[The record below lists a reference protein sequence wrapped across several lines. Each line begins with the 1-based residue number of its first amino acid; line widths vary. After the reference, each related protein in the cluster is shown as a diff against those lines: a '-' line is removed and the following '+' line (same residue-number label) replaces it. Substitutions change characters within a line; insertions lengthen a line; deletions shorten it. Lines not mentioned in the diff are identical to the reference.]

1 VSGGRTALGAAT
13 WHDSLVADALA
24 NETRIR
30 QPADEQVAAWLTH
43 VSESIASISRVVLI
57 VSVVAC
63 SGVVAFTVFT
73 RYVLDFTYIGVDEV
87 ASYAFLWVIWMGV
100 SLAVRLGEVT
110 VITVLRDRGPAWWRA
125 GVRTFSNVSLA
136 ILLTYCVWRS
146 FQYTVA
152 NETIV
157 GTTPQLRIP
166 QYYGVASMAVG
177 YLFIAIH
184 YLAKGANAFVDV
196 RRRGREGLRNV
207 AVGAL
212 VGAAIAVVVWLLIW
226 GVLAI
231 GAAKLIGLGVLF
243 VALTLAGNPIIFMLS
258 IVGIVSVHGFA
269 GLSFYPSPDVLFPF
283 RTTQATM
290 GLGGYSELTVVLMFL
305 VVAEL
310 MNASGMSQRLIAFA
324 AACVGH
330 LRGGMAYVCQV
341 TSAFVSGIS
350 GSAQADAAIMTPLL
364 VPSMEKEGYPKDVA
378 AAVVAGASIK
388 GPIGPISVMFIA
400 YGVLVANVS
409 IGDLLL
415 SGVMAETLLLLFQAA
430 TVYVVVRRLGFFKR
444 RPFAGMATVARTGWQ
459 ALPVVAVPF
468 IILGGI
474 LKGVFTPSE
483 SGAAALVVALLL
495 AMFWYGSVSV
505 RDLPRILTFAGI
517 ETGIVML
524 LVGDSAI
531 LAKVLQV
538 NGFGNS
544 LSDFLLGLTDN
555 KYVFLLAINI
565 LLLIVGIFVE
575 PLPALFIFAP
585 FLAPIAD
592 QFGIDPTHF
601 GLIVVF
607 NLVLALIHPPIG
619 LVLFL
624 VSSLSKVSV
633 ERLSIMILPW
643 LGVSLLV
650 LFLVTYL
657 PSDVVLVLVHHQAIA
672 GKVILGVIGLAILGA
687 IFVTWRGRA
696 REPA

>member
-1 VSGGRTALGAAT
+1 VDQAHGY
-13 WHDSLVADALA
+13 
-24 NETRIR
+24 
-30 QPADEQVAAWLTH
+30 P
-43 VSESIASISRVVLI
+43 VSERTSSSRLDERVALWLSHLSQTLAAITRVMLIGAVL
-57 VSVVAC
+57 VC
-63 SGVVAFTVFT
+63 SGVVAITVFT
-73 RYVLDFTYIGVDEV
+73 RYVLDFSFSGVDEI
-87 ASYAFLWVIWMGV
+87 ASYAFLWVIWLGV

-110 VITVLRDRGPAWWRA
+110 TITFLRDRGPQWWRS

-136 ILLTYCVWRS
+136 ILLAYCVWHSVR
-146 FQYTVA
+146 YAVA
-152 NETIV
+152 RETLV
-157 GTTPQLRIP
+157 GTTSLLRIP
-166 QYYGVASMAVG
+166 QFYGVVSMTIG
-177 YLFIAIH
+177 YIFISVH
-184 YLAKGANAFVDV
+184 YLAKAAAAVVAIRERGAAGM
-196 RRRGREGLRNV
+196 RQGLT
-207 AVGAL
+207 GAL
-212 VGAAIAVVVWLLIW
+212 AGAAIAVVVWLMIW
-226 GVLAI
+226 GVLAT
-231 GAAKLIGLGVLF
+231 GASALIGLGVLF

-258 IVGIVSVHGFA
+258 IVGIVSVRGIA
-269 GLSFYPSPDVLFPF
+269 GLTFYPSPDVLFPF
-283 RTTQATM
+283 RTTQSTM
-290 GLGGYSELTVVLMFL
+290 GLGGYSELIVVLMFL
-305 VVAEL
+305 IVAEL
-310 MNASGMSQRLIAFA
+310 MNASGMSHRLITFA

-364 VPSMEKEGYPKDVA
+364 VPAMEKEGYPKDVA

-415 SGVMAETLLLLFQAA
+415 SGILAEMLLLVFQAA
-430 TVYVVVRRLGFFKR
+430 TVYLVVRRLGFFQR
-444 RPFAGMATVARTGWQ
+444 RPFAGMATVTRTGWQ
-459 ALPVVAVPF
+459 ALPV
-468 IILGGI
+468 I
-474 LKGVFTPSE
+474 
-483 SGAAALVVALLL
+483 VVALLL

-538 NGFGNS
+538 NGFGSS
-544 LSDFLLGLTDN
+544 LQSFLLGLTDD
-555 KYVFLLAINI
+555 KYLFLLVVNV
-565 LLLIVGIFVE
+565 LLLLVGIFVE

-624 VSSLSKVSV
+624 VSSISKVPI

-650 LFLVTYL
+650 LALVTYL
-657 PSDVVLVLVHHQAIA
+657 PSNVVLVLVHHQAFA
-672 GKVILGVIGLAILGA
+672 GKVLLGLLGVAVVA
-687 IFVTWRGRA
+687 AVVVTKRGQSKEIA
-696 REPA
+696 

>member
-1 VSGGRTALGAAT
+1 
-13 WHDSLVADALA
+13 
-24 NETRIR
+24 
-30 QPADEQVAAWLTH
+30 
-43 VSESIASISRVVLI
+43 
-57 VSVVAC
+57 
-63 SGVVAFTVFT
+63 
-73 RYVLDFTYIGVDEV
+73 
-87 ASYAFLWVIWMGV
+87 
-100 SLAVRLGEVT
+100 
-110 VITVLRDRGPAWWRA
+110 
-125 GVRTFSNVSLA
+125 
-136 ILLTYCVWRS
+136 
-146 FQYTVA
+146 
-152 NETIV
+152 
-157 GTTPQLRIP
+157 
-166 QYYGVASMAVG
+166 
-177 YLFIAIH
+177 
-184 YLAKGANAFVDV
+184 
-196 RRRGREGLRNV
+196 
-207 AVGAL
+207 
-212 VGAAIAVVVWLLIW
+212 
-226 GVLAI
+226 
-231 GAAKLIGLGVLF
+231 
-243 VALTLAGNPIIFMLS
+243 
-258 IVGIVSVHGFA
+258 
-269 GLSFYPSPDVLFPF
+269 
-283 RTTQATM
+283 M

-310 MNASGMSQRLIAFA
+310 MNASGMSQRLISFA

-364 VPSMEKEGYPKDVA
+364 VPSMVKEGYPKDVA

-409 IGDLLL
+409 IGNLLL
-415 SGVMAETLLLLFQAA
+415 SGIMAETLLLLFQAA
-430 TVYVVVRRLGFFKR
+430 TVYVVVRRLGFFER
-444 RPFAGMATVARTGWQ
+444 RPFAGMAVVARTGWQ
-459 ALPVVAVPF
+459 ALPILMVPF

-495 AMFWYGSVSV
+495 AMFWYGSVSF

-538 NGFGNS
+538 NNFGND

-565 LLLIVGIFVE
+565 LLLLVGIFVE

-643 LGVSLLV
+643 LAVSLLV

-657 PSDVVLVLVHHQAIA
+657 PSNVVLLLVHHQAVA
-672 GKVILGVIGLAILGA
+672 GKVVLGLIGLGIFAAIIA
-687 IFVTWRGRA
+687 TIRGRSN
-696 REPA
+696 EPSSAD

>member
-1 VSGGRTALGAAT
+1 MGHISQA
-13 WHDSLVADALA
+13 
-24 NETRIR
+24 
-30 QPADEQVAAWLTH
+30 
-43 VSESIASISRVVLI
+43 IASITRVVLI
-57 VSVVAC
+57 AAVLVCA
-63 SGVVAFTVFT
+63 GVVATTVFT
-73 RYVLDFTYIGVDEV
+73 RYVLGFSFNGVDEI

-110 VITVLRDRGPAWWRA
+110 TITFLRDRGPQWWRA

-136 ILLTYCVWRS
+136 ILIAYCVWHS
-146 FQYTVA
+146 VQYAVA
-152 NETIV
+152 RETLV
-157 GTTPQLRIP
+157 GTTSLLGIP
-166 QYYGVASMAVG
+166 QFYGVVPMTLG
-177 YLFIAIH
+177 YLFIATH
-184 YLAKGANAFVDV
+184 YLAQMARAAVVVSRAGMD
-196 RRRGREGLRNV
+196 GLRRV

-212 VGAAIAVVVWLLIW
+212 TAAAIAVVVWGAIW
-226 GVLAI
+226 GVLDI
-231 GAAKLIGLGVLF
+231 GAARLVGLGILF
-243 VALTLAGNPIIFMLS
+243 GALTLAGNPVIFMLS
-258 IVGIVSVHGFA
+258 IVGIVSVRGFA
-269 GLSFYPSPDVLFPF
+269 GLTFYPSPDVLFPF
-283 RTTQATM
+283 RTTQSTM
-290 GLGGYSELTVVLMFL
+290 GLGGYSELVVVLMFL
-305 VVAEL
+305 IVAEL
-310 MNASGMSQRLIAFA
+310 MNTSGMSQRLILFA

-364 VPSMEKEGYPKDVA
+364 VPAMEKEGYPKDVA

-400 YGVLVANVS
+400 YGVLVANVN
-409 IGDLLL
+409 IGNLLL
-415 SGVMAETLLLLFQAA
+415 SGVMAELLLLLFQAA

-444 RPFAGMATVARTGWQ
+444 REFAGMATVARTGWQ
-459 ALPVVAVPF
+459 ALPVILVPF
-468 IILGGI
+468 IIVGGI

-483 SGAAALVVALLL
+483 SGAAALVVALML
-495 AMFWYGSVSV
+495 AMFWYGSISV

-538 NGFGNS
+538 NGFGSS
-544 LSDFLLGLTDN
+544 LQSFLLGLTSD
-555 KYVFLLAINI
+555 KYMFLLAVNV
-565 LLLIVGIFVE
+565 LLLLVGIFVE

-585 FLAPIAD
+585 FLSPIAD
-592 QFGIDPTHF
+592 HFGMDPTHF

-624 VSSLSKVSV
+624 VASISKVPI

-643 LGVSLLV
+643 LGVSLVV
-650 LFLVTYL
+650 LALVTYL
-657 PSDVVLVLVHHQAIA
+657 PSSIVLVLVHHQALA
-672 GKVILGVIGLAILGA
+672 GKALLGLLALAVVAAVIFTKLGQSK
-687 IFVTWRGRA
+687 
-696 REPA
+696 EPA